1 MNNEGKIDLLRRS
14 LLLSVMEDEDL
25 AKLSDLAVE
34 SPFESGEFI
43 LWEGDPPELFYIVES
58 GKVKMLKHSSLGKE
72 FLIAVFGPGEVF
84 GEVAVFDNAPYPA
97 SAQATDDTRALGIR
111 RADFLSFLT
120 QNPPVFMYMINVLG
134 KRLRDAHDRLR
145 DLAGERVDQR
155 LASILLMLYSKLGPT
170 LPFTRQEIAD
180 MTGTTTETAIR
191 VMTRMKDSG
200 VVRSSRGKV
209 TIVDEDKL
217 RALSEGASLPQ

>member
-1 MNNEGKIDLLRRS
+1 MNNEEKIDLLRRS

-25 AKLSDLAVE
+25 AKLSDLAAE
-34 SPFESGEFI
+34 RRFESGEFVF
-43 LWEGDPPELFYIVES
+43 WEGDPPEWFYIVET

-145 DLAGERVDQR
+145 DLAGERVEQR

>member
-1 MNNEGKIDLLRRS
+1 MNTDEKVELLRQS
-14 LLLSVMEDEDL
+14 LLLSALEEKDL
-25 AKLSDLAVE
+25 GELADLAVE
-34 SPFESGEFI
+34 RCFGSGEFI
-43 LWEGDPPELFYIVES
+43 FWEGDSPEWFYMVER

-97 SAQATDDTRALGIR
+97 SAQATDETCTLGIR
-111 RADFLSFLT
+111 RDDFLSFLSR
-120 QNPPVFMYMINVLG
+120 NPPVSMHMINVLG

-145 DLAGERVDQR
+145 DLAGERVEQR
-155 LASILLMLYSKLGPT
+155 LASILLMLHSRLGPN

-191 VMTRMKDSG
+191 VMTRLKDSG
-200 VVRSSRGKV
+200 VIRSSRGKI
-209 TIVDEDKL
+209 TILDENKL
-217 RALSEGASLPQ
+217 RALSEGPQLA